1 MKILESQSAVLS
13 NYEVYQHLTDQRD
26 RYKQKK
32 HRGPPNLETV
42 VREMLQYLRTAPS
55 PLSQKPLTYTPEAI
69 AQIIEKLSPYE
80 LSKGEMVM
88 ILNLRP
94 ASIAA
99 LNTVIEDMTER
110 YSDEQQEEMVG
121 IVADVLG
128 QFEVA
133 EAEANGD
140 AGEGEGEDVNMN
152 DAEAS

>member
-1 MKILESQSAVLS
+1 MKIIEAQSAVLS

-42 VREMLQYLRTAPS
+42 VREYLRTAPS
-55 PLSQKPLTYTPEAI
+55 PLSQKPLTYTPDVV

-80 LSKGEMVM
+80 LSKGEVVM

-99 LNTVIEDMTER
+99 LNTIIEDMPER
-110 YSDEQQEEMVG
+110 YSDGQQEEMVD
-121 IVADVLG
+121 IVADILG
-128 QFEVA
+128 QFEVI
-133 EAEANGD
+133 EAEESGQVGD
-140 AGEGEGEDVNMN
+140 DADLNMN